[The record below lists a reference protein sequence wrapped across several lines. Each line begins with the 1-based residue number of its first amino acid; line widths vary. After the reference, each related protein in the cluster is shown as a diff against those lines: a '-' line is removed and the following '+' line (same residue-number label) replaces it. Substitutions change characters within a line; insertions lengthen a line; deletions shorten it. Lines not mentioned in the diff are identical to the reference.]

1 MWQFMTVTFAL
12 LGVAFFHLSGGSDY
26 APTEDSLQAQQYKV
40 FLAPEKITADPVEEV
55 SRTSVDL
62 NTLPIAVSIQ
72 AKAADMSETAFDTTP
87 KPAVIKA
94 VAIETLAQ
102 INQTVATV
110 ETPAEPEIAEPE
122 KEVRYVSGN
131 GVNLRLGPSTRY
143 NVIDQLYRGEE
154 VTVLQDPGLGWVKLR
169 REDGGRVGWA
179 ASYLVADV
187 AK

>member
-72 AKAADMSETAFDTTP
+72 AK
-87 KPAVIKA
+87 PAVIKA

-122 KEVRYVSGN
+122 KEVRFVSGN

-169 REDGGRVGWA
+169 QDGGRVGWA